1 MESICCYIV
10 RCSDGTLYTGW
21 TTNIER
27 RLQDHNAG
35 RGGRYTR
42 SRRPVELVYLE
53 PQVDA
58 RAARLRE
65 ASLKKLK
72 RSEKLKLAERAQGDP
87 SRPFPPSRA

>member
-1 MESICCYIV
+1 MEAICCYIL
-10 RCSDGTLYTGW
+10 CCADGTLYTGW

-27 RLQDHNAG
+27 RLRDHNAG

-42 SRRPVELVYLE
+42 SRRPVELIYLE

-65 ASLKKLK
+65 VSLKRLK
-72 RSEKLKLAERAQGDP
+72 RTDKLKLARQMESGQ
-87 SRPFPPSRA
+87 RPA

>member
-1 MESICCYIV
+1 MESICCYILL
-10 RCSDGTLYTGW
+10 CSDGTLYTGW
-21 TTNIER
+21 TTNIQR

-42 SRRPVELVYLE
+42 SRRPVELIYLE

-65 ASLKKLK
+65 VSLKKLK
-72 RSEKLKLAERAQGDP
+72 RSEKLKLADQAQGGRTQP
-87 SRPFPPSRA
+87 APPSFP

>member
-1 MESICCYIV
+1 METICCYIL

-21 TTNIER
+21 TTNIQR

-42 SRRPVELVYLE
+42 ARRPVELIYLE
-53 PQVDA
+53 PQTDA

-65 ASLKKLK
+65 VSLKKLK
-72 RSEKLKLAERAQGDP
+72 RSEKLKLAEQTPARPIPPARAWLP
-87 SRPFPPSRA
+87 